1 MENTLKND
9 IVQSFFDFVN
19 IGDKSLIDM
28 YTLEQLES
36 VAIVMQ
42 EEAQSLPYY
51 KALIGRI
58 GELNEFRKAELARRE
73 KWNERFI
80 NLGFSSIIVFI
91 GFLIKRLLTGN
102 W

>member
-1 MENTLKND
+1 MDNSLKNKIID
-9 IVQSFFDFVN
+9 SFFDFVQTSE
-19 IGDKSLIDM
+19 KSLIKD

-42 EEAQSLPYY
+42 EEAHSLPYY

-58 GELNEFRKAELARRE
+58 GELNEFGKAELARRE